1 MNPVLVLGAGRSSVS
16 LLSYLNDFALS
27 DGFRFSVADSD
38 AENLRLRTHS
48 LPAADA
54 FVFEASGP
62 DALKNLIGGHK
73 VVISLLP
80 PPMHPEVA
88 RACLETGSNLVT
100 ASYESPEMREMADE
114 IRKAGLVFINECGL
128 DPGIDHM
135 SAMEMMDQIRRDGG
149 EILEFRSYCGGLVAD
164 ECDSNPFRYKISWNP
179 RNVVSAGKSGG
190 LFLENGYQ
198 AFLPYQRLFAET
210 EQISVPGWG
219 YFEAYPNRDSTPYRE
234 LYGLQHISCLKRGTL
249 RKTGFAARW
258 NVLVQAGMTDESVRL
273 QFGKTDDYRSFLG
286 VFFPGG
292 NPETSLKAFCSHD
305 FIAEDVLDL
314 FRHEGNYRE
323 LMRLSG
329 TPADFLLD
337 LILQAWPLNPFDKD
351 IVVMLHSFVFK
362 DDNEKKHRKNAWFG
376 LKGEDSLHTA
386 MARTVGLPLGIV
398 TKLLLNAC
406 VSEKG
411 LVLPLKTDIYQPVLK
426 ELSGFG
432 ISFHQ
437 DSYPI

>member
-16 LLSYLNDFALS
+16 LLSYLNDVALS
-27 DGFRFSVADSD
+27 NGFRFSVADAD
-38 AENLRLRTHS
+38 GENLRLRTHS

-54 FVFEASGP
+54 VVFDASAP
-62 DALKNLIGGHK
+62 DALKNLVGAHK
-73 VVISLLP
+73 VVVSLLP

-100 ASYESPEMREMADE
+100 ASYESPEMREMSDD

-135 SAMEMMDQIRRDGG
+135 SAMEMMDQISRDGG

-164 ECDSNPFRYKISWNP
+164 ECDDNPFRYKISWNP
-179 RNVVSAGKSGG
+179 RNVVAAGKSGG
-190 LFLENGYQ
+190 LFLENGSQ

-219 YFEAYPNRDSTPYRE
+219 DFEAYPNRDSIPYRD
-234 LYGLQHISCLKRGTL
+234 LYGLQYVSSLKRGTL
-249 RKTGFAARW
+249 RKAGFAARW
-258 NVLVQAGMTDESVRL
+258 NVLVRAGMTDESVRL
-273 QFGKTDDYRSFLG
+273 VFGKTDDYRSFLR
-286 VFFPGG
+286 VFFPGI
-292 NPETSLKAFCSHD
+292 NPEASLKAFCSQNQ
-305 FIAEDVLDL
+305 IADDVLDL
-314 FRHEGNYRE
+314 FRHEGNYRK
-323 LMRLSG
+323 LMRSSG

-337 LILQAWPLNPFDKD
+337 LIVQAWPLNPMDKD
-351 IVVMLHSFVFK
+351 IVLMLHSFVFK
-362 DDNEKKHRKNAWFG
+362 DDKGMKHRKNAWFG

-398 TKLLLNAC
+398 TKLLLNSC
-406 VSEKG
+406 IPQKG
-411 LVLPLKTDIYQPVLK
+411 LVLPLKSDIYQPVLK
-426 ELSGFG
+426 ELSKFG
-432 ISFHQ
+432 ISFQQ